1 MSVRPAT
8 RHTDALRRPPYW
20 CVRRCQPVHTVDLP
34 VSAQP
39 AQAVPVRPINRR
51 ADSYR
56 RPPHPCVPPT
66 AAPVYSAAAKPV
78 YTAAKPPALSRSAV
92 KDTHSIFVLRQES
105 PLHIP
110 FYGKAR
116 RSALHPRRKGRRLRP
131 LRCGKNR
138 CGLFCLTK
146 NAAAKPAPPA
156 APANASEPCPVPSP
170 AGPQKTAARRMTR
183 RRTFFFCA
191 VRSYMN
197 TTPYTALV
205 NASSAFFLSSKI
217 CERSL

>member
-1 MSVRPAT
+1 MVKNSPAAAGLFFYLARRPHPAA
-8 RHTDALRRPPYW
+8 RHTRASCCPPCL
-20 CVRRCQPVHTVDLP
+20 CVPQPVIPMHFAARPTGASAAASRFIP
-34 VSAQP
+34 STSVSAQP
-39 AQAVPVRPINRR
+39 QQAVPVRPINRR

-116 RSALHPRRKGRRLRP
+116 RSALHPRRKGRRAPPFTLRQESLRP
-131 LRCGKNR
+131 ILS
-138 CGLFCLTK
+138 TK
-146 NAAAKPAPPA
+146 NAAPNRP
-156 APANASEPCPVPSP
+156 
-170 AGPQKTAARRMTR
+170 ARRAGKR
-183 RRTFFFCA
+183 
-191 VRSYMN
+191 V
-197 TTPYTALV
+197 
-205 NASSAFFLSSKI
+205 
-217 CERSL
+217 

>member
-1 MSVRPAT
+1 MPMRPAARHACASRSPSYRCTSLPALLVCPAAASRLIPPASVSAHPAASCACTPHQPPCRFIPPASAPVRPAV
-8 RHTDALRRPPYW
+8 RRAGVLRR
-20 CVRRCQPVHTVDLP
+20 R
-34 VSAQP
+34 
-39 AQAVPVRPINRR
+39 
-51 ADSYR
+51 
-56 RPPHPCVPPT
+56 
-66 AAPVYSAAAKPV
+66 
-78 YTAAKPPALSRSAV
+78 LSRSAV

-116 RSALHPRRKGRRLRP
+116 RSALHPRRKGRRLR
-131 LRCGKNR
+131 LLHCGKNR
-138 CGLFCLTK
+138 CGLFCLTRTPQP
-146 NAAAKPAPPA
+146 NRPRPPRRQTRLNPAL
-156 APANASEPCPVPSP
+156 SPVPP
-170 AGPQKTAARRMTR
+170 GRKKTAARRMTR